1 MVYHCDT
8 ISTDVHSDGTFD
20 VAMDLGPATIEKARE
35 IRRLDVRMCLECVK
49 RVFGDEN
56 VVGM

>member
-8 ISTDVHSDGTFD
+8 ISMKVHSDGTFD
-20 VAMDLGPATIEKARE
+20 VAMDLGPATMRSAEL
-35 IRRLDVRMCLECVK
+35 RRLDVRMCLECVK